1 MIRLGMIGT
10 SKIAHTFAQAALKAG
25 GYRLQAVYSRS
36 EETGRA
42 FAAGYGIPQVTASLE
57 ELATRKDVD
66 AVYIASPNS
75 CHYSQAMMMIRGG
88 KDVICEKPA
97 VPTKRAFEELLE
109 EAKNHQVILMEA
121 MRTAFDLGLEK
132 LEELLPLIGPV
143 RRATLEYGKYSSRY
157 DAFLNGEV
165 LNAFNP
171 SLANA
176 AVMDIGV
183 YAVYGLVRLFGK
195 PEEIRGLN
203 VKLSNGMEG
212 IGTILARYPGM
223 IGEVLYSKITDT
235 IGESQIQGE
244 KGNILVDMISEP
256 SRITLKLRNQVEQ
269 VFELKQDPN
278 PLYEEAKA
286 LASILENRDI
296 QRAEWYQKQTAVQ
309 LGIIEEMRRQT
320 GILFPGEEDP
330 SAEEHQ

>member
-42 FAAGYGIPQVTASLE
+42 FAAEYGIPQVTASLE

-121 MRTAFDLGLEK
+121 MRTAFDPGLEK

-256 SRITLKLRNQVEQ
+256 SRITLKLRNQEEQ

-320 GILFPGEEDP
+320 GILFTGEEDP
-330 SAEEHQ
+330 AAEETL

>member
-1 MIRLGMIGT
+1 
-10 SKIAHTFAQAALKAG
+10 
-25 GYRLQAVYSRS
+25 
-36 EETGRA
+36 
-42 FAAGYGIPQVTASLE
+42 
-57 ELATRKDVD
+57 
-66 AVYIASPNS
+66 
-75 CHYSQAMMMIRGG
+75 MMMIRGG

-121 MRTAFDLGLEK
+121 MRTAFDPGLEK

>member
-42 FAAGYGIPQVTASLE
+42 FAAEYGIPQVTASLE
-57 ELATRKDVD
+57 ELAKMKDVD

-97 VPTKRAFEELLE
+97 VPTERAFEELLE

-121 MRTAFDLGLEK
+121 MRTAFDPGLEK

-212 IGTILARYPGM
+212 IGTILARYPEM

-235 IGESQIQGE
+235 MGESQIQGE

-256 SRITLKLRNQVEQ
+256 SRITLKLRNQEEQ

-286 LASILENRDI
+286 LASILENRDV
-296 QRAEWYQKQTAVQ
+296 QRAEWYQRQTAVQ

-320 GILFPGEEDP
+320 GILFPGEEG
-330 SAEEHQ
+330 SAAEENQ

>member
-42 FAAGYGIPQVTASLE
+42 FAAEYGIPQVTASLE

-121 MRTAFDLGLEK
+121 MRTAFDPGLEK